1 MRSKTTPLDTSSE
14 KKGHI
19 CPPSNAIHP
28 SDRWES
34 LFVYSFICK
43 FTNLRGNVEG
53 LLTPMDFEE
62 ALLSKVPNTIMTE
75 ILSRF
80 VRNLRPQTRNVSPDQ
95 ISATVAAILLDFLKS
110 SERTV
115 FWNDDLK
122 ANIDPFQGLEGG
134 FFTADWDLKL
144 KILRQLVELQL
155 CHGAEIKANID
166 RAWGVVHNKHKKLAP
181 EPALD
186 PSNPNSQENLQLL
199 PIGQDVAR
207 KRYWV
212 ADGPCALFFLFP
224 IVFGRIWANADDFP
238 HYSVR
243 LYLSTNPWKIT
254 ATFQSISSTREE
266 YVGVI
271 EKLKAEGPSEP
282 KEGEKRTKLEL
293 AHLALVKALETR
305 LEVID
310 AEIARIAK
318 ARRKIE
324 QKQIF
329 NEQAE
334 LRQTRLRRTTRRL
347 DYAQMDAGASDD
359 EMDEYKYQD
368 DELDDE
374 EYNDNRMEVER
385 FTISRST
392 TPSGTSSRR
401 DSALP
406 ERRRSSRAAAA
417 SKRVSGDDAWSQ
429 WRGERRST
437 RLGAP
442 PETQLDEQP
451 LKRARTEDS
460 TISTGSAEPANGS
473 SSRSKPGGPSLK
485 ATEVAVE
492 AVAGKKKSRFWYY
505 AVEPV
510 PGQAPAPVQT
520 PNENGGSHTNGIHST
535 SGDDSAMM
543 NVDDVQPAA
552 NGTNGA
558 GVNGYEGAS
567 AQSTS
572 PSFQDT

>member
-1 MRSKTTPLDTSSE
+1 MSGHEFRVASFFTPLICGSCGDMMRSKTTPLETSSE

-19 CPPSNAIHP
+19 CPPSNAAHP

-43 FTNLRGNVEG
+43 FTNLRGNVKG

-62 ALLSKVPNTIMTE
+62 ALLSQVPNTIMTE

-95 ISATVAAILLDFLKS
+95 ISATVAAILSDFLKS

-115 FWNDDLK
+115 FWNDELK
-122 ANIDPFQGLEGG
+122 ANVDPFQGLEGG
-134 FFTADWDLKL
+134 FFVADWDLKL

-155 CHGAEIKANID
+155 CHSTEIKTIID
-166 RAWGVVHNKHKKLAP
+166 RAWGVVHNKHKKAAA
-181 EPALD
+181 EPPLD
-186 PSNPNSQENLQLL
+186 PSNPHSQENLQLT
-199 PIGQDVAR
+199 PVGQDLAR

-212 ADGPCALFFLFP
+212 AD
-224 IVFGRIWANADDFP
+224 D
-238 HYSVR
+238 SVR

-254 ATFQSISSTREE
+254 ATFQSASSTREE

-282 KEGEKRTKLEL
+282 KEGEKKSKLEL
-293 AHLALVKALETR
+293 AHLALVKALEAR

-347 DYAQMDAGASDD
+347 DYAQMEVGASDD
-359 EMDEYKYQD
+359 DVDEYKYQD
-368 DELDDE
+368 DELEDE
-374 EYNDNRMEVER
+374 EYNDNNVEPEP
-385 FTISRST
+385 FTNSRSA

-401 DSALP
+401 DSAMP
-406 ERRRSSRAAAA
+406 DRRRSSRAAVT
-417 SKRVSGDDAWSQ
+417 SKRASGDEAWGQ

-442 PETQLDEQP
+442 PETQLDDQHS
-451 LKRARTEDS
+451 KRARTEDS
-460 TISTGSAEPANGS
+460 TISTGSADPANGP
-473 SSRSKPGGPSLK
+473 SSRAKSGTGSLK
-485 ATEVAVE
+485 ATEVAVD
-492 AVAGKKKSRFWYY
+492 AVAGKKKSRFWFY

-510 PGQAPAPVQT
+510 PGEAPAPAEISD
-520 PNENGGSHTNGIHST
+520 ENGASHANGVHPAK
-535 SGDDSAMM
+535 GDDSPMD
-543 NVDDVQPAA
+543 VDDPQPAA
-552 NGTNGA
+552 NGANGVSA
-558 GVNGYEGAS
+558 NGHEGAS
-567 AQSTS
+567 VQSTS